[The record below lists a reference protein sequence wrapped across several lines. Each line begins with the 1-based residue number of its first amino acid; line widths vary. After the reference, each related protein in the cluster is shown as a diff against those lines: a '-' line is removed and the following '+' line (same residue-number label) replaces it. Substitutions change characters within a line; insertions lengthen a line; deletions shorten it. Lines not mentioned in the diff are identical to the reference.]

1 MSAAPVRCD
10 EARLELAAWALEG
23 GELPPGLEEHCAS
36 CGECAAMRDDYL
48 AVVAL
53 LPFAA
58 PLAETSP
65 GARGRLRARL
75 WGRGQAVTRR
85 RTAWAWPASIAAV
98 LVLALAAGLTGFIIG
113 REDGGDG
120 GVAAV
125 PVEGVR
131 RALQP
136 APGFEGAGASV
147 VLNETTGAAMLN
159 AWGLPQLAAGEVYQ
173 FWFLRLDGTRLNAFT
188 FRADSEGRAMHV
200 VALPPDFATVRGVWV
215 TKERGTGS
223 DTPRGPNVLITWWK

>member
-1 MSAAPVRCD
+1 MTAAPVPCD
-10 EARLELAAWALEG
+10 DARLELAAWALEG
-23 GELPPGLEEHCAS
+23 GELPRRLEEHCAS
-36 CGECAAMRDDYL
+36 CGDCAAMRDEYL

-58 PLAETSP
+58 PPAEPPP

-75 WGRGQAVTRR
+75 SGQGQAVSAR
-85 RTAWAWPASIAAV
+85 RTAWAWPASIAAA

-113 REDGGDG
+113 REDGGERG
-120 GVAAV
+120 EAA
-125 PVEGVR
+125 PVEGEQR
-131 RALQP
+131 SLQA
-136 APGFEGAGASV
+136 APGFEGAGANV

-159 AWGLPQLAAGEVYQ
+159 AWGLPQLAPGEVYQ

-188 FRADSEGRAMHV
+188 FRADSEGRATHV

-215 TKERGTGS
+215 TKEPGAGS